1 MSETNQYIDVLIMGA
16 GLSGIGSAY
25 HLQKHCSDKTYIVLE
40 ARNAIG
46 GTWDL
51 FRYPGIRSDSD
62 MFTFGYKFKPWK
74 KSKTIANGDEIK
86 HYIEEAASENRID
99 QHIRFDHKII
109 SADWSDKTALW
120 TVTAQSSKKTE
131 LQVFNCKFFFSC
143 GGYYNHDN
151 GHVPKFEGVEQYQG
165 KLIHPQQWPQDLDY
179 SHKKIVVIGSGAT
192 AITLIPSL
200 AKNAAMVT
208 MLQRSPSYIYK
219 MPLEDKVAKLLYRWL
234 PTHMAYSIV
243 RTKNIAFNIFS
254 FSLAKRRPDLV
265 KRRLFKDLR
274 KSLGPDFDIDTHF
287 KPTYEPWDQRLC
299 VAPDGDLLDTIRSG
313 KARVVT
319 DHIDHFTE
327 TGITLK
333 SGNTLD
339 ADIVVTATGLE
350 LVLFKGL
357 QLTINGKPIDISD
370 SYSYKGM
377 MLSGVPNFAFSVGYT
392 NASWTLKSDL
402 VGEYVC
408 RVLNYMD
415 RNNKHVCVPIKPDE
429 CGDEMPIIDFKSSYV
444 LRALSQLPKQ
454 GSKKPWRLYQNYL
467 LDRTALG
474 FGSVKDQHIKF
485 R

>member
-1 MSETNQYIDVLIMGA
+1 MRA
-16 GLSGIGSAY
+16 
-25 HLQKHCSDKTYIVLE
+25 
-40 ARNAIG
+40 
-46 GTWDL
+46 
-51 FRYPGIRSDSD
+51 
-62 MFTFGYKFKPWK
+62 
-74 KSKTIANGDEIK
+74 
-86 HYIEEAASENRID
+86 
-99 QHIRFDHKII
+99 
-109 SADWSDKTALW
+109 
-120 TVTAQSSKKTE
+120 
-131 LQVFNCKFFFSC
+131 
-143 GGYYNHDN
+143 
-151 GHVPKFEGVEQYQG
+151 
-165 KLIHPQQWPQDLDY
+165 
-179 SHKKIVVIGSGAT
+179 
-192 AITLIPSL
+192 
-200 AKNAAMVT
+200 
-208 MLQRSPSYIYK
+208 
-219 MPLEDKVAKLLYRWL
+219 
-234 PTHMAYSIV
+234 
-243 RTKNIAFNIFS
+243 KNIAFNIFS
-254 FSLAKRRPDLV
+254 FSLAKRRPELV

-274 KSLGPDFDIDTHF
+274 QSLGDDYDIDTHF

-313 KARVVT
+313 KAKVVT

-415 RNNKHVCVPIKPDE
+415 RNNKQVCVPIKPDE